1 MEALRERYKA
11 ELEQSI
17 PVEVE
22 QKIDPESEILLRCF
36 PQEIIEYADLHGQ
49 WEVILNANLPSLLD
63 VESKWVRMY
72 VIHALY
78 KEVRKRPP
86 TAAPTPEPKKT
97 REDDQLTSPE
107 EGTAKPHEE
116 GNVKPAKSRITDQTR
131 NRAARK
137 STTYRCT
144 IPTTNGDA
152 SCEFIGTIPPVDA
165 IETVIEVDSEKK
177 RVVIKR
183 CMCPYQIGT
192 ALACTCT
199 SSLDKHLVVRE
210 VVRSRPPQ
218 LGKHADILVHWRP
231 FVENG
236 KTYPPS
242 WLPMDVLEDWCSRP
256 LMSYFSSRVHFELPP
271 SSSQ

>member
-1 MEALRERYKA
+1 MEVLRERYKA
-11 ELEQSI
+11 ELEEGI
-17 PVEVE
+17 PQEIE

-49 WEVILNANLPSLLD
+49 WEVILHANLPSLLD
-63 VESKWVRMY
+63 VESKWIRMY

-107 EGTAKPHEE
+107 EGAVTQEAPKTRMEDRTSSHP
-116 GNVKPAKSRITDQTR
+116 R
-131 NRAARK
+131 NRIARK
-137 STTYRCT
+137 STMYRCT

-152 SCEFIGTIPPVDA
+152 SCEFIGTIPPVDGL
-165 IETVIEVDSEKK
+165 ETDIEVDSVKK
-177 RVVIKR
+177 RIVIKR
-183 CMCPYQIGT
+183 CMCAFQTGT
-192 ALACTCT
+192 ALACICT

-210 VVRSRPPQ
+210 VVKSRPPQ
-218 LGKHADILVHWRP
+218 LGKRADILVHWRP
-231 FVENG
+231 FIENG

-242 WLPMDVLEDWCSRP
+242 WLAMDILEDWCSRP
-256 LMSYFSSRVHFELPP
+256 LMSYFSSRVFFELPP